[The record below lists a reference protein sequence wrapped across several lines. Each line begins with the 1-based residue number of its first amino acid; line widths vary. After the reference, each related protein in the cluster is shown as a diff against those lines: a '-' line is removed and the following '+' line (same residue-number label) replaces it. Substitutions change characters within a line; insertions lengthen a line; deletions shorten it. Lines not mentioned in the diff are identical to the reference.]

1 MAKSGYNPTTKAIH
15 TESGTKI
22 LLNDAEGSVR
32 IEDASGS
39 TFTLNGKGKIS
50 LNSSIFEV
58 NTQQMLINATQSMQI
73 TTGDYMLNALNRI
86 YVFSN
91 WMKQQVNGFM
101 QLFSNKALINSTQ
114 TLALEAKEA
123 KVSGSETALLYSEK
137 EAVVNSMGTAK
148 LRGKQG
154 NEYTNKAEM
163 VSHSEQEFIS
173 NVIVKFRP
181 DDLWQGEFGLD
192 WMRIDE
198 PYKLEE
204 PYSDTIISGYQQSI
218 GGLSNLGYRT
228 RDEAFSALERE
239 YEQITIKRKD
249 GNLEKYY
256 VPWLNIFPECATN
269 TIPIEHRP
277 PSAITLKVFV
287 DIEGYEVVD
296 EKIATELDE
305 NGNEDENVYT
315 KLVPPEQIRIVF
327 DKDYFEIDGKDGS
340 DENPVLLSINGDIG
354 QDLVGTMIDIKCI
367 NDFVSQ
373 KEIIVYS
380 YPPGTLSK
388 TSNEQKIE
396 RKIAGKIIVC
406 PNSNGLED
414 TITHQIVN
422 HRKELN
428 VVLVQVK
435 TKPDGVIIFNNNE
448 LMNVRKYLSQ
458 GLINVTFIDGDIMSI
473 NGREEKK
480 PFELNV
486 SRDNRFITGGR
497 NSYINSGGKLIGE
510 PHPILKELF
519 NAQTNNTYAN
529 DFIVFAF
536 DIEGEN
542 YRGNA
547 ESIGGRT
554 LIVTSDRDSVTLSH
568 ELLHC
573 LGLYHTHQDFKIIIN
588 RNTPNSST
596 VFKPNKRNNSGCLY
610 VSKTDGSL
618 WLYKNR
624 RYINYDPYLFEEQIK
639 QNKKYIFNHGNIKQ
653 RLSTYNIM
661 SYNSIR
667 FYLWRWQWEIIN
679 KNII

>member
-1 MAKSGYNPTTKAIH
+1 MPQIITNTAELSCNQ
-15 TESGTKI
+15 GTATSK
-22 LLNDAEGSVR
+22 LNVTSQDFVT
-32 IEDASGS
+32 IEDKAMATEEDKQANANILPFKQCKLKPSSGGY
-39 TFTLNGKGKIS
+39 LPCVPAPIQW
-50 LNSSIFEV
+50 E
-58 NTQQMLINATQSMQI
+58 
-73 TTGDYMLNALNRI
+73 
-86 YVFSN
+86 
-91 WMKQQVNGFM
+91 
-101 QLFSNKALINSTQ
+101 
-114 TLALEAKEA
+114 EAA
-123 KVSGSETALLYSEK
+123 EK
-137 EAVVNSMGTAK
+137 
-148 LRGKQG
+148 
-154 NEYTNKAEM
+154 
-163 VSHSEQEFIS
+163 
-173 NVIVKFRP
+173 
-181 DDLWQGEFGLD
+181 
-192 WMRIDE
+192 
-198 PYKLEE
+198 
-204 PYSDTIISGYQQSI
+204 DTI
-218 GGLSNLGYRT
+218 N
-228 RDEAFSALERE
+228 
-239 YEQITIKRKD
+239 
-249 GNLEKYY
+249 
-256 VPWLNIFPECATN
+256 
-269 TIPIEHRP
+269 
-277 PSAITLKVFV
+277 
-287 DIEGYEVVD
+287 
-296 EKIATELDE
+296 
-305 NGNEDENVYT
+305 
-315 KLVPPEQIRIVF
+315 
-327 DKDYFEIDGKDGS
+327 
-340 DENPVLLSINGDIG
+340 
-354 QDLVGTMIDIKCI
+354 
-367 NDFVSQ
+367 
-373 KEIIVYS
+373 
-380 YPPGTLSK
+380 
-388 TSNEQKIE
+388 E

-435 TKPDGVIIFNNNE
+435 TKPDGVIIFNDDE
-448 LMNVRKYLSQ
+448 LVNVRKYLSQ

-497 NSYINSGGKLIGE
+497 NLYINSGGKLIGE

-573 LGLYHTHQDFKIIIN
+573 LGLYHTHQDFEIIIIN

-667 FYLWRWQWEIIN
+667 FYLWHWQWEIIN